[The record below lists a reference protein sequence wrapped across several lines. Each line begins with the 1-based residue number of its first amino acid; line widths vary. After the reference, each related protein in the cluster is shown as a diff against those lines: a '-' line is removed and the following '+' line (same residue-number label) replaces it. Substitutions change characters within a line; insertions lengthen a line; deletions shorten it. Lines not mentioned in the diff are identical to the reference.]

1 MNQSPSS
8 IDSMEFTQLK
18 CFIAVAREQSFT
30 RAAKACN
37 LSQPSLSYQISKLEE
52 ELGESLFN
60 RKPKGVE
67 LSDSGRL
74 LLDGAHRLV
83 EEQEKI
89 VSTFRMR
96 EELMSGDIRFGI
108 IPTMAPYLLPPLLG
122 TFRSEHPQVRLLARE
137 SRTSQLLKEVVEG
150 ELEFA
155 VVSDVAPALLKRYSL
170 HLSKLFDEPL
180 ALAVP
185 HAHPSCSLEELT
197 PDRID
202 ENELIL
208 LSEGNCLRD
217 QTVKLCQRSER
228 KSPLECEQLPTQ
240 LSMVA
245 AGLGVAIVP
254 EMAIAKHQDKGV
266 SFLPFK
272 SPAPKRMIG
281 LLKKRGGK
289 LSPAASEFLKRLKK
303 QSAS

>member
-1 MNQSPSS
+1 MNQSSS
-8 IDSMEFTQLK
+8 STFSMEFTQLK

-30 RAAKACN
+30 RAAKACH

-52 ELGESLFN
+52 ELGESLFI

-67 LSDSGRL
+67 LSDSGKL
-74 LLDGAHRLV
+74 LLDGAHRLL

-96 EELMSGDIRFGI
+96 EELMAGDIRFGI

-122 TFRSEHPQVRLLARE
+122 DFRADHPQVRLLARE

-150 ELEFA
+150 DLEFA

-180 ALAVP
+180 LLAVP
-185 HAHPSCSLEELT
+185 NAHPACSLSELT
-197 PDRID
+197 TKSISED
-202 ENELIL
+202 ELIL

-217 QTVKLCQRSER
+217 QTVRLCQRSDR
-228 KSPLECEQLPTQ
+228 SSSLECEQLPTQ

-254 EMAIAKHQDKGV
+254 EMAVSNHPNNAL
-266 SFLPFK
+266 SFLRFK
-272 SPAPKRMIG
+272 HPAPKRMIG

-289 LSPAASEFLKRLKK
+289 LSPAAAEFLKRLKK
-303 QSAS
+303 QSA

>member
-1 MNQSPSS
+1 
-8 IDSMEFTQLK
+8 MEITQLK
-18 CFIAVAREQSFT
+18 YFISVAREQSFT
-30 RAAKACN
+30 KAAKACHI
-37 LSQPSLSYQISKLEE
+37 SQPSLSYQISKLED
-52 ELGESLFN
+52 ELGESLFI

-67 LSDSGRL
+67 LNDSGKL
-74 LLDGAHRLV
+74 LLEGAHRLI

-89 VSTFRMR
+89 VSTFKIR
-96 EELMSGDIRFGI
+96 EKLMAGDIRFGI

-122 TFRSEHPQVRLLARE
+122 DFRRDHPKVRILARE

-150 ELEFA
+150 DLEFA
-155 VVSDVAPALLKRYSL
+155 VVSDIAPALLKRYSL

-180 ALAVP
+180 RLAVP
-185 HAHPSCSLEELT
+185 NAHPACSLEELA
-197 PDRID
+197 PKSLD
-202 ENELIL
+202 ESELIL

-228 KSPLECEQLPTQ
+228 SSPLECEQLPTQ

-254 EMAIAKHQDKGV
+254 EMAVAKTQSEEITFL
-266 SFLPFK
+266 SFKDP
-272 SPAPKRMIG
+272 SPKRMIG

-289 LSPAASEFLKRLKK
+289 LSPAANEFVKRLKSK
-303 QSAS
+303 TLSH